1 MYFIDQV
8 VKEEYERKGAIL
20 GLQKLVDFE
29 SDAIT
34 LDIPK
39 EGITV
44 KGWEVTP
51 KFLPVVS

>member
-1 MYFIDQV
+1 M
-8 VKEEYERKGAIL
+8 KEEYERKGAVL
-20 GLQKLVDFE
+20 DLQKLVDFE

-44 KGWEVTP
+44 KGWKVTP